1 MADARNLALHGKE
14 FSAMSELHKTLYQ
27 LTLAQHL
34 LALVFLLSYG
44 TALGSM
50 FGPAGRLRALAMALL
65 AAAGFAA
72 LTHPWEQGVLLVV
85 CAIGAIGLFIAV
97 AWAFSA
103 IAASDRW
110 ASGTQAPMRSRGSS
124 PELRDA
130 ATRAVA
136 RAAHQVKRRRHH
148 RTT

>member
-1 MADARNLALHGKE
+1 
-14 FSAMSELHKTLYQ
+14 MSELHQTLVQ
-27 LTLAQHL
+27 LTLTQHL

-50 FGPAGRLRALAMALL
+50 FGPAGRLRALALALL
-65 AAAGFAA
+65 TASGFAA
-72 LTHPWEQGVLLVV
+72 VTHPWEHGVLLAI
-85 CAIGAIGLFIAV
+85 CAIGGVGLFIAV
-97 AWAFSA
+97 AWTLSA

-110 ASGTQAPMRSRGSS
+110 ASGARTPTRSSGPS

-130 ATRAVA
+130 AAQAVTRAA
-136 RAAHQVKRRRHH
+136 QAVKRRRHH

>member
-1 MADARNLALHGKE
+1 MG
-14 FSAMSELHKTLYQ
+14 ELSKTLHQ

-34 LALVFLLSYG
+34 LGLVFLLGYG

-50 FGPAGRLRALAMALL
+50 FGRTGRLRALALALL

-72 LTHPWEQGVLLVV
+72 LTHPWEHGVLLVV
-85 CAIGAIGLFIAV
+85 CAIGGIGLFIAV
-97 AWAFSA
+97 AWALSA
-103 IAASDRW
+103 MAASNRW
-110 ASGTQAPMRSRGSS
+110 ASGRQMPMRRDDLS
-124 PELRDA
+124 PERRGA

-136 RAAHQVKRRRHH
+136 RAARTVKRRRHH

>member
-1 MADARNLALHGKE
+1 
-14 FSAMSELHKTLYQ
+14 MSELHRTLQQ
-27 LTLAQHL
+27 LTLVQHL
-34 LALVFLLSYG
+34 LGLVFLLSYG

-50 FGPAGRLRALAMALL
+50 LGPAGRLRAFALALL
-65 AAAGFAA
+65 AAAGFAV

-85 CAIGAIGLFIAV
+85 CAIGGIGLFIAV

-103 IAASDRW
+103 IATSDRW
-110 ASGTQAPMRSRGSS
+110 VSGSQAPMRSGSPS

-136 RAAHQVKRRRHH
+136 RAAPTVKRRRHH

>member
-1 MADARNLALHGKE
+1 
-14 FSAMSELHKTLYQ
+14 MSELHRTLQQ
-27 LTLAQHL
+27 LTLVQHL
-34 LALVFLLSYG
+34 LGFVFLLSYV

-50 FGPAGRLRALAMALL
+50 FGPAGRLRAFALALL

-72 LTHPWEQGVLLVV
+72 QTHPWEQGVLLVM
-85 CAIGAIGLFIAV
+85 CAIGGIGLFIAV

-103 IAASDRW
+103 IATSDRW
-110 ASGTQAPMRSRGSS
+110 MSGRQASMRSSS
-124 PELRDA
+124 PPPELCDA

-136 RAAHQVKRRRHH
+136 RAAHAVKRRRHH